1 MGVRRLKNRPSQS
14 FNDGIVTIRQMRD
27 TAAPGDMENL
37 QPVDLYTLRFEER
50 MVGMQRRYLGLQD
63 DMRIDKLIRVQRRDD
78 VTTDDTALI
87 DGQEYK
93 VRQIQ
98 YVVDIRPRVMDLSLE
113 RLVHG

>member
-1 MGVRRLKNRPSQS
+1 
-14 FNDGIVTIRQMRD
+14 
-27 TAAPGDMENL
+27 
-37 QPVDLYTLRFEER
+37 
-50 MVGMQRRYLGLQD
+50 
-63 DMRIDKLIRVQRRDD
+63 MRIDKLIRVQRRDD